1 MVILFIAVVFF
12 IFGFVVI
19 SGDWFLF
26 ENILYLSEMRV
37 LTEYEVA
44 KILNKT
50 EVEYVQKVKSGHD
63 RSFNTN
69 AIYAVREI
77 RKKINKYLDIKYEN

>member
-50 EVEYVQKVKSGHD
+50 ENKQVKKKELFD
-63 RSFNTN
+63 DLFIVLIIIIFNN
-69 AIYAVREI
+69 ILV
-77 RKKINKYLDIKYEN
+77 YLFWGP